1 MEIQNNKNMPED
13 LQSIDNERQ
22 PVFNNFPL
30 GTMFILAIMIIIH
43 IVRGFEDNGQ
53 VFSWVLQSAFIP
65 ARFFEHL
72 AFKANGFETYWPLV
86 GYQFLHAGYFHLIMN
101 SGMLIQAG
109 PIAEMGFIKNAN
121 IVNYR
126 HLKSNPQYKVR
137 RARAAFWFF
146 IYFIICGIGSALGF
160 YIINKEPNVLL
171 MGASGSISGVFA
183 GFLWS
188 AYNMAPKGSQIFK
201 LLFMSASVF
210 LVINVGGAAF
220 ARITNFIPIA
230 WEAHLFGFV
239 TGLIIYPI
247 FYFALRRY

>member
-1 MEIQNNKNMPED
+1 MNNN
-13 LQSIDNERQ
+13 SANDNHQ
-22 PVFNNFPL
+22 PIFNNMPL
-30 GTMFILAIMIIIH
+30 GTFFILGLIIIIH
-43 IVRGFEDNGQ
+43 LARGFEKDNQ
-53 VFSWVLQSAFIP
+53 VFAWVLQSAFIP
-65 ARFFEHL
+65 ARFFEHITTN
-72 AFKANGFETYWPLV
+72 ANSFETYWPLV
-86 GYQFLHAGYFHLIMN
+86 GYQLLHAGHFHLIMN

-109 PIAEMGFIKNAN
+109 PIAEMGFIKDAN
-121 IVNYR
+121 ILNFR
-126 HLKSNPQYKVR
+126 ELKSNPLYKVR

-160 YIINKEPNVLL
+160 YFINREPNVLL

-188 AYNMAPKGSQIFK
+188 AYNMAPKGSNIFK

-210 LVINVGGAAF
+210 LIINVGGAAF

-230 WEAHLFGFV
+230 WEAHLFGFL
-239 TGLIIYPI
+239 TGLIFYPI